1 MMTIRKL
8 REQLRMGRSIYDLS
22 LRVTYYARVSTEK
35 VEQQG
40 SLENQVQY
48 YTEFIQK
55 NPNWTFVQG
64 YVDEGISGTSTYK
77 RESFLRMID
86 DAHRG
91 LFDFIITKEI
101 SRFSRS
107 TLDSIQYTQELL
119 DANVG
124 VLFQNDNINTL
135 DTDSEFRLVV
145 MAGVAQDEVRKLSE
159 RLKFGF
165 RQSIKNGHVLGNN
178 RLWGYDKKDCKL
190 TIIPEQAEAV
200 RLIFEL
206 YATGKYGIRKISQEL
221 TRRGHT
227 SLLGNEFNQLTIRHI
242 LTNPKYKGWYCGN
255 KTQSLDYRTKKKA
268 FLDESEWVMYPDPNI
283 PAIVSEELWDQ
294 ANAIFKQRSR
304 EVRTK
309 ATSYHNRYPYSG
321 KIICGRHGTSFH
333 RQSFKTQKGET
344 EFWRC
349 KTYRQKGKDGCDL
362 PGIRTHEVDQV
373 LADLFEKV
381 VTEKKQIIRLV
392 LDSIGETSCGVDYS
406 AQIGRIEV
414 QISQIEEKKDK
425 LLELSMADAI
435 TLQEFKER
443 NGRFNRQISALEE
456 QRMSLCQQEQMQ
468 KSTEIDPKLL
478 EKALWEELNFT
489 NGIQSEVVATILDHI
504 VVLEQSDDKQI
515 YLEIY
520 LRLGQQAS
528 AHFQRGGL
536 VSCNSPLKST
546 TPRRGTRTISFPSAP
561 SVSSRAS
568 LPLNQIR
575 MCAWPPMPPGALK
588 MRSSC
593 TSAHRSGC
601 RGRSPCPTRWR
612 RGVTAPCPSWM

>member
-22 LRVTYYARVSTEK
+22 LRVTYYARVSTDK

-55 NPNWTFVQG
+55 NPHWTFVQG

-190 TIIPEQAEAV
+190 TIVPEQAEAV

-206 YATGKYGIRKISQEL
+206 YATGKYGIRKIAQEL
-221 TRRGHT
+221 TRQGHT

-304 EVRTK
+304 EVRAK
-309 ATSYHNRYPYSG
+309 STSYHNRYPYSG
-321 KIICGRHGTSFH
+321 KIICGKHGTSFH
-333 RQSFKTQKGET
+333 RQSFKTLKGET

-373 LADLFEKV
+373 LADLFGKV

-392 LDSIGETSCGVDYS
+392 LDSIGESSCEVDYS
-406 AQIGRIEV
+406 AQIGRIEA
-414 QISQIEEKKDK
+414 QIGQIEEKKDK
-425 LLELSMADAI
+425 LLELSVAEAI

-443 NGRFNRQISALEE
+443 NGRFNSQITALEE
-456 QRMSLCQQEQMQ
+456 QRMALCQQEQMQ
-468 KSTEIDPKLL
+468 KSTEVDPKLL
-478 EKALWEELNFT
+478 EKALWEELDFT

-504 VVLEQSDDKQI
+504 VVLEQSDEHQI

-536 VSCNSPLKST
+536 VSCNSPLKNIT
-546 TPRRGTRTISFPSAP
+546 LRPGTRT
-561 SVSSRAS
+561 
-568 LPLNQIR
+568 
-575 MCAWPPMPPGALK
+575 
-588 MRSSC
+588 
-593 TSAHRSGC
+593 T
-601 RGRSPCPTRWR
+601 
-612 RGVTAPCPSWM
+612 